1 MTRARAI
8 AGALDNRMTQTR
20 GGGESV
26 AAQREVG
33 EAGAVQWAERL
44 FRKKVKPG
52 QDVPEPRGAAAT
64 RKAVERFGEL
74 YADIEGVVQESLEGA
89 RAAAKQLSSDP
100 LQGLSEV
107 VQNAE
112 DLGAREVRV
121 MVSGG
126 ELLLAHDG
134 DPVRMRDVLP
144 LSMPWVTSK
153 AADARATG
161 RFGIGLMTLYVF
173 SPWIEVHSGHYG
185 LRIAESGLSWAPPR
199 KFPPALVAEPVA
211 GPEPQLGP
219 EPGPEPRPE
228 SDSDRAGRAWTVF
241 RIPLRTRR
249 LAPPD
254 VDAWLR
260 GWGHGAL
267 LFLRSVSRVT
277 HLDPKG
283 RVRPSLG
290 LERVPDAGFTAE
302 VAGRG
307 VEVDVSQVR
316 DPDGLHWQV
325 CRATVPTPPGVAPMR
340 KAAGE
345 SIDLGVAVP
354 VGAKGAFGHIHVG
367 LPVTGLGLP
376 LRLHA
381 PFDPLPNRQGLSE
394 TDWNDALVP
403 RVADLWAAALVDRF
417 RRDPATAWHML
428 PLPSAGE
435 ARADGDREGA
445 AVVAALERAVLARSR
460 ARVCVRM
467 TVEVPGRGPMSP
479 GELALEVEA
488 LTGVLTE
495 ADVER
500 VADRPA
506 LPVAARDDAGRYR
519 AVLADWKAHGGSPA
533 PTPSAGG
540 DGGTP
545 PVPKTVDVWDAMVL
559 LRDQDRPLES
569 AVELAAVGVADAT
582 AAHRLP
588 LYAWLADESGAR
600 HGPPGPSDLRM
611 FTDGHGGLAAGLGFA
626 RVLHPV
632 FLADTPAAD
641 AVRAWLR
648 ARAALLTE
656 DDPAAVLRRLS
667 DYGRTRVGSPA
678 LALTDEQLVQLKD
691 AFDRVPDAD
700 RRGLGPGVGRAVLLK
715 ARRYDAAGTPEE
727 GDALPAQAYLPPG
740 IEGTDRL
747 ESFAHAAGT
756 TPGLWWIRPRYHQ
769 VLRSGGASGA
779 AAGGLSPQAFLRLL
793 GAEGAPR
800 LRDHSDQILRLNR
813 KALPSH
819 VLGTT
824 SGRTQAMAGSEYTLD
839 DLTSP
844 DLAAV
849 ARGIAADPDPVAR
862 RQRAV
867 ALIRVLARTW
877 GTRFSGHERV
887 KHGDAYRVWYFK
899 PSGIPA
905 FWLWKLR
912 EIPWLD
918 NDRGEATAP
927 GDGLRLRTT
936 GTTAVYGADPA
947 GFLHRDIQQAVG
959 RRADVL
965 RALGIGGEPTIGD
978 ILAHLR
984 KNREAERAGGAR
996 DAAGARI
1003 LYEALAERMASPA
1016 TAGSTASA
1024 TFISASATS
1033 SPPDGVAPRE
1043 LVGAFAEG
1051 GGLVLTTLGW
1061 RKPAQCLRGTP
1072 LFGRFRAFAPTVRGG
1087 EALWKAVGVREPE
1100 AEDAV
1105 GVIKELAPAT
1115 AADRTV
1121 EPSSADQT
1129 VLLQSLQ
1136 FLQDL
1141 AAHDQ
1146 AQLAGQRLD
1155 RLPLWTGRGWVTQR
1169 PVYAVEDEAVA
1180 AGLAAVLAQD
1190 VAVWRP
1196 GAELEHF
1203 RALLPRLRVDR
1214 LGRDE
1219 VRPLVPRDGGE
1230 PAPLATAL
1238 VAAAVRHLH
1247 EDLQRNDPAAAREI
1261 LGSWDELA
1269 GLAVRVAPELTC
1281 TVTFPA
1287 PRNGAAA
1294 PEPVE
1299 VPMELAVDWP
1309 SATLYTRDI
1318 ALLAR
1323 PGTGRALAAGFRG
1336 HRRAVAQAWG
1346 EAWEK
1351 ATAGLDTTR
1360 IVRAED
1366 LAREEEAD
1374 AQEVRAQRL
1383 AAFQQETAAAAEG
1396 KQPKAPRNGAQ
1407 TPRPTAGQGPATNS
1421 GRRLVDTDALEVV
1434 RDGVRVTPRRTPRP
1448 VAPSPSS
1455 PTTATVR
1462 PALSE
1467 PRTASAPPRQRTAPV
1482 SYTVQ
1487 DQEDAALALVRK
1499 ILAGDDE
1506 RLRDL
1511 RTQRGLGADAVDE
1524 LGRFYEV
1531 KSVRSKE
1538 RDSVTVTPHEWER
1551 ARTEKDFFLVVVSGL
1566 DSEAEQTVVRFIL
1579 DPHEELTARP
1589 SPNIVLSGI
1598 RDCLSLYF
1606 PLGPGEE

>member
-1 MTRARAI
+1 M
-8 AGALDNRMTQTR
+8 
-20 GGGESV
+20 

-44 FRKKVKPG
+44 FRKKVKPEL
-52 QDVPEPRGAAAT
+52 DVPEPRGAAAT

-112 DLGAREVRV
+112 DLGAREVRI
-121 MVSGG
+121 MISGG

-134 DPVRMRDVLP
+134 DPVRLRDVMP

-199 KFPPALVAEPVA
+199 EFPRALVVE
-211 GPEPQLGP
+211 GDG
-219 EPGPEPRPE
+219 
-228 SDSDRAGRAWTVF
+228 DRADRPDRTWTVF

-249 LAPPD
+249 LAPSD

-260 GWGHGAL
+260 TWGHAAL

-290 LERVPDAGFTAE
+290 LERVPDGGFTAE
-302 VAGRG
+302 VAGQG
-307 VEVDVSQVR
+307 VEVDVAQVR

-325 CRATVPTPPGVAPMR
+325 CRATVATPPGVAPMR
-340 KAAGE
+340 KAAAE
-345 SIDLGVAVP
+345 TVDLGVAVP
-354 VGAKGAFGHIHVG
+354 VGGAKGSVGHVHVG
-367 LPVTGLGLP
+367 LPVTGLALP

-381 PFDPLPNRQGLSE
+381 PFDPLPNRQGLSQ
-394 TDWNDALVP
+394 TDWNDALVA

-417 RRDPATAWHML
+417 HRDPATAWPVL
-428 PLPSAGE
+428 PLPTSGE
-435 ARADGDREGA
+435 VREGGDRESA
-445 AVVAALERAVLARSR
+445 AVVTALEQAVLARSR
-460 ARVCVRM
+460 AQVCARM

-479 GELALEVEA
+479 GELALEVAA

-519 AVLADWKAHGGSPA
+519 EVLADWKTHGAGADGSPPA
-533 PTPSAGG
+533 PR
-540 DGGTP
+540 
-545 PVPKTVDVWDAMVL
+545 TVDVWDAMVL
-559 LRDQDRPLES
+559 LRDQDRPLEA
-569 AVELAAVGVADAT
+569 AVELAAVGVADGAS
-582 AAHRLP
+582 AHRLAT
-588 LYAWLADESGAR
+588 YAWLVDDVGVYHR
-600 HGPPGPSDLRM
+600 PPGQSDLRM
-611 FTDGHGGLAAGLGFA
+611 FTSGRGGLAAGLGFA
-626 RVLHPV
+626 HVLHPV
-632 FLADTPAAD
+632 FLADTPAAT
-641 AVRAWLR
+641 AVRNWLR
-648 ARAALLTE
+648 AMAALLTE

-667 DYGRTRVGSPA
+667 AYGRRRFGSSA

-691 AFDRVPDAD
+691 AFDRVPDGD
-700 RRGLGPGVGRAVLLK
+700 RRNLGPGVGMAVLLK
-715 ARRYDAAGTPEE
+715 ARQYDDAGTPQE
-727 GDALPAQAYLPPG
+727 GVAPPAQAYLPTG

-769 VLRSGGASGA
+769 VLRSGGA
-779 AAGGLSPQAFLRLL
+779 AGGLSPQAFLRLL

-800 LRDHSDQILRLNR
+800 LREHAQQVWRLHRNGL
-813 KALPSH
+813 APN
-819 VLGTT
+819 VLGTPA
-824 SGRTQAMAGSEYTLD
+824 GRTRAMAGSEFTLD

-849 ARGIAADPDPVAR
+849 ARSIAADPDPVAR
-862 RQRAV
+862 RQRAI

-877 GTRFSGHERV
+877 GSRFAGHERV
-887 KHGDAYRVWYFK
+887 EHGDANRRWYLK
-899 PSGIPA
+899 PSIPA
-905 FWLWKLR
+905 FWLWQLR

-918 NDRGEATAP
+918 NDLGEATAP

-947 GFLHRDIQQAVG
+947 GFLHRDVQQAVG

-965 RALGIGGEPTIGD
+965 RALGIGGEPTVGD

-996 DAAGARI
+996 DVAGARI
-1003 LYEALAERMASPA
+1003 LYEALAERMAAPA
-1016 TAGSTASA
+1016 AAGSTASA
-1024 TFISASATS
+1024 TTTTPAS
-1033 SPPDGVAPRE
+1033 PDGVVPRE
-1043 LVGAFAEG
+1043 LVAAFAAG
-1051 GGLVLTTLGW
+1051 DGLVLTAVGW
-1061 RKPAQCLRGTP
+1061 RRPAQCLRGTP
-1072 LFGRFRAFAPTVRGG
+1072 LFGRLRAFAPTVRCG
-1087 EALWKAVGVREPE
+1087 EALWRAVGVREPD
-1100 AEDAV
+1100 ADDAV

-1115 AADRTV
+1115 TAERSV
-1121 EPSSADQT
+1121 EPSAADQT

-1136 FLQDL
+1136 FLQNL
-1141 AAHDQ
+1141 AAHDPN
-1146 AQLAGQRLD
+1146 QLAGLRLD

-1169 PVYAVEDEAVA
+1169 PVYAVEDESVV
-1180 AGLAAVLAQD
+1180 AGLAAVLAHD
-1190 VAVWRP
+1190 VAIWRP

-1203 RALLPRLRVDR
+1203 RELLPRLRVAC

-1219 VRPLVPRDGGE
+1219 VRPLVPGDGGE
-1230 PAPLATAL
+1230 PAPRAAAL
-1238 VAAAVRHLH
+1238 VAAAVGHLH
-1247 EDLQRNDPAAAREI
+1247 EDLQRNDPGAAREI

-1287 PRNGAAA
+1287 PRAGVAVPA
-1294 PEPVE
+1294 PAE
-1299 VPMELAVDWP
+1299 VPMDLAVDWQT
-1309 SATLYTRDI
+1309 ATLYTRDL
-1318 ALLAR
+1318 AHLAR

-1336 HRRAVAQAWG
+1336 HRRAVAQAWC

-1351 ATAGLDTTR
+1351 ATAGMDTTQ

-1366 LAREEEAD
+1366 LARAEEAA

-1383 AAFQQETAAAAEG
+1383 AAFRQETAAAAD
-1396 KQPKAPRNGAQ
+1396 KQPKPPQAGGATASRPPAAPGTMNRAVG
-1407 TPRPTAGQGPATNS
+1407 
-1421 GRRLVDTDALEVV
+1421 RLVNTDGLKVV
-1434 RDGVRVTPRRTPRP
+1434 RDRVQLTPPRAPRP
-1448 VAPSPSS
+1448 AQP
-1455 PTTATVR
+1455 PTTAPAR
-1462 PALSE
+1462 PTLSE
-1467 PRTASAPPRQRTAPV
+1467 PRANTAPPRQRSAPV
-1482 SYTVQ
+1482 SYTPV
-1487 DQEDAALALVRK
+1487 DQEDAAMTVVRK
-1499 ILAGDDE
+1499 ILAGDDA

-1531 KSVRSKE
+1531 KSVRKKE

-1566 DSEAEQTVVRFIL
+1566 DSQAEQTVARFIL
-1579 DPHEELTARP
+1579 DPYEQLTARP

-1598 RDCLSLYF
+1598 RAACQSLRYT
-1606 PLGPGEE
+1606 LEPGEGSSQGDHDRGNGIRDQ